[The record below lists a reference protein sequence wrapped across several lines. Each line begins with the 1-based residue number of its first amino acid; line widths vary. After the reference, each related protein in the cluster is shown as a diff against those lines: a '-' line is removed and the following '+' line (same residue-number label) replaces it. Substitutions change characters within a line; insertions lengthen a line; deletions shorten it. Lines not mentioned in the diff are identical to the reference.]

1 MKRLIESK
9 RMVLDMGGRKV
20 KVPVGNDM
28 TENRMN
34 RILIIGRAY
43 LQQYAYVEMVMMECF
58 MQKIEQSLLKKKC
71 FRFMVKRLWNECKVS
86 LKKTISH
93 YDVFAPSSE
102 FNNEYAM
109 TYYEKISGDLYKLR
123 DKLAMRFGNLGYSE
137 KSGLYAN
144 AVVLYNLAL
153 MGVNIYEAIMVRLH
167 ERLGVG
173 MMEAYLDYCPVDA
186 YNKSHDFLVAVMGND
201 FKAAMNHVATKEII
215 SYFERVRNGIF
226 DAKIMDEAARNATE
240 DMEEEEKAT
249 QRKYVD
255 VSDVMSS
262 DFPLDLVRKKKAS

>member
-1 MKRLIESK
+1 MKRLIESR
-9 RMVLDMGGRKV
+9 RMVLDMNGRKV
-20 KVPVGNDM
+20 RVPVGNDM
-28 TENRMN
+28 TEDKMN
-34 RILIIGRAY
+34 RILLIGRAY

-58 MQKIEQSLLKKKC
+58 MQKIEQSLQKKKC
-71 FRFMVKRLWNECKVS
+71 FRFMVKRLWNECKTG

-109 TYYEKISGDLYKLR
+109 TYYEKISDDLYKLR
-123 DKLAMRFGNLGYSE
+123 DKLALRFKNLGYSG

-153 MGVNIYEAIMVRLH
+153 MGVNIYEAIMIRLR

-173 MMEAYLDYCPVDA
+173 MMDAYLDYCPVDA

-201 FKAAMNHVATKEII
+201 FEAVMNHIATKEIVA
-215 SYFERVRNGIF
+215 YFEKVRDGIF
-226 DAKIMDEAARNATE
+226 DSKTMDEAARNATD
-240 DMEEEEKAT
+240 DMDEEEKAT

-262 DFPLDLVRKKKAS
+262 DFPIDSVKRKVS